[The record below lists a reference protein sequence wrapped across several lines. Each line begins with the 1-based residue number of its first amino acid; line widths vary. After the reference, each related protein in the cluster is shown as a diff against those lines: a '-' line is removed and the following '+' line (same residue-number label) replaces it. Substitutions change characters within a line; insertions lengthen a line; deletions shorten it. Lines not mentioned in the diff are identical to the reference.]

1 MILSLLLP
9 ILRSIGTGIEY
20 NSAEPFFYG
29 VRKPIILITAGVI
42 IVLLILLVVKQLNR
56 IRKNKTKDD

>member
-9 ILRSIGTGIEY
+9 MLRSIGTGIEY

-29 VRKPIILITAGVI
+29 VRKLVIIIAAGIII
-42 IVLLILLVVKQLNR
+42 IVLIVLAVKYLIR
-56 IRKNKTKDD
+56 IRNNKTKDD